1 MNFYAKLLIIINA
14 KEGDMAVAVSYVQ
27 IDTAKLVHNIR
38 TIRAHIPTE
47 VQLMAVV
54 KNDAY
59 GNGALKTAELA
70 LAHGFSLLGVAR
82 VGEALSL
89 KQSGI
94 TAPIMILGL
103 VPQEEWRE
111 AIQEDFLIPLDTP
124 EDAEALNAVAEGL
137 GKKAQVMVAVDTGLH
152 RIGASAEETGALV
165 SRIRSLPSL
174 KLCGLFTH
182 FIEAELPDKKRTW
195 EQLNL
200 FKETI
205 RQIGDTGGLLISAA
219 DSAAAEDMEETRFN
233 MVRIGCLLTGIQP
246 SKEMAHPLSLEP
258 VFSLVSRVIR
268 VQKVRKGETIGYDS
282 TWEAP
287 EDMYVATVPIGY
299 GDGYRRSLSNKASV
313 LIQGKMREIR
323 GLICMDQ
330 MMVEADAS
338 VKTGDP
344 VVLVGKQGNLEIK
357 ATDLAEMCDA
367 NVHEF
372 LGGFR
377 RLEKRYI

>member
-1 MNFYAKLLIIINA
+1 MEI
-14 KEGDMAVAVSYVQ
+14 SYVQ
-27 IDTAKLVHNIR
+27 IDTAKLVNNIR
-38 TIRAHIPTE
+38 TIRAHIPPS

-70 LAHGFSLLGVAR
+70 LAHGFSMIGVAR
-82 VGEALSL
+82 VREALL
-89 KQSGI
+89 LRQKGI

-103 VPQEEWRE
+103 VPEEEWEE
-111 AIQEDFLIPLDTP
+111 AIQGGFLVPLDTP
-124 EDAEALNAVAEGL
+124 KDAEALDAAAERL
-137 GKKAQVMVAVDTGLH
+137 GKKAPVMTAVDTGLH
-152 RIGASAEETGALV
+152 RIGTPVEETGVLV
-165 SRIRSLPSL
+165 SKIRSLPSL

-182 FIEAELPDKKRTW
+182 FIEAELRDKSRTW
-195 EQLNL
+195 QQLDR
-200 FKETI
+200 FKEAIHAVGNTE
-205 RQIGDTGGLLISAA
+205 GLLLSAA
-219 DSAAAEDMEETRFN
+219 DSAAAEDMEESWFN

-258 VFSLVSRVIR
+258 VFSLVSRVIH
-268 VQKVRKGETIGYDS
+268 VQKVWKGETIGYDS
-282 TWEAP
+282 TFTALG
-287 EDMYVATVPIGY
+287 DMYLATVPIGY
-299 GDGYRRSLSNKASV
+299 GDGYRRSLSGRASV
-313 LIQGKMREIR
+313 LIQGKMRKIR

>member
-1 MNFYAKLLIIINA
+1 
-14 KEGDMAVAVSYVQ
+14 MAVTVSYVQ
-27 IDTAKLVHNIR
+27 INTEKLVNNIR
-38 TIRAHIPTE
+38 TIRAHIPSS

-82 VGEALSL
+82 VDEALSL

-94 TAPIMILGL
+94 TAPVMILGL
-103 VPQEEWRE
+103 VPQEEWGE

-124 EDAEALNAVAEGL
+124 EDAEALNAAAEGL

-219 DSAAAEDMEETRFN
+219 DSAAAEDMEESRFN

-246 SKEMAHPLSLEP
+246 SKEMAHPLSLKP
-258 VFSLVSRVIR
+258 VFSLVSRVIH
-268 VQKVRKGETIGYDS
+268 VQKVRKGETIGYDG

-299 GDGYRRSLSNKASV
+299 GDGYRRSLSGRASV
-313 LIQGKMREIR
+313 LIQGKCEK
-323 GLICMDQ
+323 
-330 MMVEADAS
+330 S
-338 VKTGDP
+338 GDSS
-344 VVLVGKQGNLEIK
+344 
-357 ATDLAEMCDA
+357 AWT
-367 NVHEF
+367 
-372 LGGFR
+372 R
-377 RLEKRYI
+377 